1 MNSTTINFKL
11 FRHKWKII
19 SLTLIGLGGAIYFY
33 FTNTPPWQSEAKILI
48 RYVADR
54 EKMQPDQSGTRIMSP
69 DIGHNVI
76 YSEMEILT
84 SFDLAAEVATNIGP
98 EKILAKL
105 GGGNSPIAAA
115 AVIEGGLRVD
125 VWTNSSVVHVFFR
138 HPDPNIV
145 QPVLTQLIN
154 VYLEKHALVHSD
166 VGASD
171 DFLMAQISQLTQ
183 QLQDTDDNLRF
194 TKTNAGIVS
203 VEDSQKFY
211 SSELSTVQQEI
222 FQLEEQL
229 DENQVQAQALK
240 SAGQLNLLSTNN
252 STQLGTNNA
261 VPWSSIPTR
270 LRFLNFKKSELQAD
284 AANLEVTAN
293 KISGLERQKQMYE
306 ANLEYWQKEQ
316 QQKRLAVEMGSEGVA
331 NIQRIQHP
339 SPPYKDFR
347 KFYKT
352 IWLMIFG
359 GLVFGLIWAFISEC
373 CLYFSVKR
381 AVNIKI

>member
-203 VEDSQKFY
+203 VVDRAAGNF
-211 SSELSTVQQEI
+211 STGRTI
-222 FQLEEQL
+222 GR
-229 DENQVQAQALK
+229 K
-240 SAGQLNLLSTNN
+240 SGAGT
-252 STQLGTNNA
+252 GA
-261 VPWSSIPTR
+261 
-270 LRFLNFKKSELQAD
+270 
-284 AANLEVTAN
+284 
-293 KISGLERQKQMYE
+293 
-306 ANLEYWQKEQ
+306 
-316 QQKRLAVEMGSEGVA
+316 
-331 NIQRIQHP
+331 
-339 SPPYKDFR
+339 
-347 KFYKT
+347 
-352 IWLMIFG
+352 
-359 GLVFGLIWAFISEC
+359 
-373 CLYFSVKR
+373 
-381 AVNIKI
+381 

>member
-1 MNSTTINFKL
+1 
-11 FRHKWKII
+11 
-19 SLTLIGLGGAIYFY
+19 
-33 FTNTPPWQSEAKILI
+33 
-48 RYVADR
+48 
-54 EKMQPDQSGTRIMSP
+54 
-69 DIGHNVI
+69 
-76 YSEMEILT
+76 
-84 SFDLAAEVATNIGP
+84 
-98 EKILAKL
+98 
-105 GGGNSPIAAA
+105 
-115 AVIEGGLRVD
+115 
-125 VWTNSSVVHVFFR
+125 
-138 HPDPNIV
+138 
-145 QPVLTQLIN
+145 
-154 VYLEKHALVHSD
+154 
-166 VGASD
+166 
-171 DFLMAQISQLTQ
+171 
-183 QLQDTDDNLRF
+183 
-194 TKTNAGIVS
+194 
-203 VEDSQKFY
+203 
-211 SSELSTVQQEI
+211 VQQEI